1 MKEYKPRFTPTF
13 FKATRKLKSD
23 KRKELEKA
31 VLKILNEPIRG
42 EAVKIFFQGVS
53 VGGRSGKI
61 SNYLRNYR

>member
-23 KRKELEKA
+23 RRKELEKA
-31 VLKILNEPIRG
+31 VLKIFECAYQG

-53 VGGRSGKI
+53 VGRSGKI